1 MNTGIFPGKMS
12 SNWGKKYACGQKIP
26 KPLTLLGLA
35 SGLLLNAANLSDIN
49 LDVEG
54 VRWSQLALNWFHM
67 STCTSEFFALI
78 GFDFS
83 FVTLH

>member
-1 MNTGIFPGKMS
+1 MPVDK
-12 SNWGKKYACGQKIP
+12 KIP

-83 FVTLH
+83 LVTLHLTLKYVHSFSAS